1 MSTGD
6 GIIGLS
12 CHRMLA
18 KREYSILYPSLGA
31 RVSHNTLVSH
41 GLDPDGL
48 VLENRDRFI
57 VLVLYTYLNE
67 YLYYGIGEVPQNLY
81 KSTTF

>member
-12 CHRMLA
+12 CHSMLA
-18 KREYSILYPSLGA
+18 KRGYSILYPSLGA
-31 RVSHNTLVSH
+31 RVSHYTLVSH

-48 VLENRDRFI
+48 VLEHRDRFN
-57 VLVLYTYLNE
+57 VLLRIYAVVEMGFFSVLRRNGTLN
-67 YLYYGIGEVPQNLY
+67 
-81 KSTTF
+81 